1 VARQAALL
9 KKLFCVAQQ
18 TLSTRNRCF
27 MGTVAYGCTWVANSY
42 FLMCVVPHP
51 VVSNGRGASNSG
63 FVITWRCKLG
73 LRNDLALQTL
83 TYSNMGGTAN
93 VPY

>member
-1 VARQAALL
+1 
-9 KKLFCVAQQ
+9 
-18 TLSTRNRCF
+18 

-51 VVSNGRGASNSG
+51 VVSNNSG